1 MPRIICLFLSTILLL
16 FQQGQTAAAQQKR
29 YIVEGRICTP
39 AEDVMRDG
47 QLVTSLPRPIPGA
60 VVSLITPTD
69 TLNMISDGMGE
80 FLFRKVT
87 DRHFR
92 LKVQHI
98 GYDDWA
104 RDFDADTLDR
114 IRVILKENK
123 EQLEAAVVKE
133 EVPVF
138 EFIGDTLKYNV
149 AAVQQVSSDD
159 MLADVMERLPG
170 ISVSNNLVEIM
181 NEQVARIYI
190 DGRLVFGDDV
200 GNPLRY
206 LAGSEVI
213 SLRVYDQASREERL
227 GLIPKGSRKERV
239 VNVETR
245 SKLKTALIAQVTAG
259 YGRNFEKTGT
269 ESDNRYV
276 SGLAGNW
283 FSEMTLLSVNAY
295 LNNVGASNE
304 YSAVSKM
311 STVPSSYSRIG
322 YVGAMAVKKFR
333 DPEIGDALSVT
344 YSYGNRK
351 DISENSLS
359 RVYSPDENW
368 TSRTYLQDSR
378 SESDSRQHMVQAWYN
393 STLPYMPM
401 INLSFSAADTDRLSL
416 SRMQNDIDGVLDGF
430 NQGIVESGRD
440 YSYSARMSKSFPV
453 GKFYMDAAASIDGG
467 RSSGTLLQR
476 DTTLAS
482 SSVSSYISDPTGS
495 NLSASASLSASG
507 RIADKLNLNA
517 SLNYSHNHSAVNKL
531 SYLDA
536 VSEAN
541 LDTLT
546 SDIHTY
552 NYDTYSASLGLSN
565 ANMTGLSFS
574 VRLKAQYDR
583 QRREGTMPASFHGN
597 VDYVSLIP
605 HLSLRYSKRPCN
617 INVALDATPVLP
629 SYEQIRRDF
638 DTGNPMFIT
647 RGNPDLKKS
656 TDCRLSFQ
664 SSFMVKK
671 AHSLSFGLRASY
683 MDNRIVRSTRYI
695 AEDTEVDGF
704 MIPKGSTFS
713 TYENVDGAVAASPH
727 FSWSVRIRPLK
738 LFFDAR
744 MSYDFSRDPSYVEDR
759 LNVAYRHVPG
769 LSFNLKSDFSRKYRL
784 ELRSMTSY
792 SDVRNTGY
800 SDVNYLDQ
808 NVSLQSKNQIT
819 GWMFVNADYTYM
831 MRHPFKGAGRPL
843 HDHRLNAMAGFRIPN
858 SGVEINLSC
867 YDILNMTSSFKTTV
881 VSNYTQT
888 TFNPNLGRIYLV
900 TILWRFNS
908 TQKGGN
914 VNFGYRAPS
923 LGRDFEKVP
932 RI

>member
-1 MPRIICLFLSTILLL
+1 MLRIVRALFTTVLLL
-16 FQQGQTAAAQQKR
+16 FLQGQTAGAQQNK
-29 YIVEGRICTP
+29 YTVEGQVCTS
-39 AEDVMRDG
+39 AEDVMIGG
-47 QLVTSLPRPIPGA
+47 QLVTSLPHPIPGA
-60 VVSLITPTD
+60 VVSLITPAD
-69 TLNMISDGMGE
+69 TLVITSGDMGE
-80 FLFRKVT
+80 FQFRKVT
-87 DRHFR
+87 EKHFR
-92 LKVQHI
+92 LKVQHL
-98 GYDDWA
+98 GYNDWI
-104 RDFDADTLDR
+104 RDFDADTLGR
-114 IRVILKENK
+114 LRVFLEEDK
-123 EQLEAAVVKE
+123 EQLEAAVVGE

-159 MLADVMERLPG
+159 MLEDVMKRLPG
-170 ISVSNNLVEIM
+170 VSVSGGGVKVM
-181 NEQVARIYI
+181 DEQVTRIYT

-200 GNPLRY
+200 SAPLNY
-206 LAGSEVI
+206 LAGSDVL
-213 SLRVYDQASREERL
+213 SVKVYDQTSREERL
-227 GLIPKGSRKERV
+227 GVLPEGSPKERV
-239 VNVETR
+239 VNVETK
-245 SKLKTALIAQVTAG
+245 SKLKTALVAQVSAG
-259 YGRNFEKTGT
+259 YGRNFENTGT

-295 LNNVGASNE
+295 LNNIGASNE
-304 YSAVSKM
+304 YSAVSNM
-311 STVPSSYSRIG
+311 SSVPSSYSRVG

-333 DPEIGDALSVT
+333 DPEIGDALSVS
-344 YSYGNRK
+344 YSYGDRK
-351 DISENSLS
+351 DVSETSLS
-359 RVYSPDENW
+359 MVYSPDENW

-378 SESDSRQHMVQAWYN
+378 MESCNRQHMVQVSYN
-393 STLPYMPM
+393 STLPYVPM
-401 INLSFSAADTDRLSL
+401 INLSFSAADTDRLSV
-416 SRMQNDIDGVLDGF
+416 SRMQNDVDGVIDGF

-440 YSYSARMSKSFPV
+440 YSYSARVAKSFPV
-453 GKFYMDAAASIDGG
+453 GKFYMDASAKIDGG
-467 RSSGTLLQR
+467 YSSGTSLQR

-482 SSVSSYISDPTGS
+482 SSVTSYISDPTGS

-552 NYDTYSASLGLSN
+552 NYDTYSASLSLSN
-565 ANMTGLSFS
+565 ATMAGLSFS

-597 VDYVSLIP
+597 VDYISLIP

-656 TDCRLSFQ
+656 TDCRLSFL

-671 AHSLSFGLRASY
+671 AHSLSFGLWASY

-695 AEDTEVDGF
+695 AEDTKVDGF

-713 TYENVDGAVAASPH
+713 TYENVDGAVAVNPH

-738 LFFDAR
+738 LLFDAR
-744 MSYDFSRDPSYVEDR
+744 LSYDFSRDPSYVENR

-769 LSFNLKSDFSRKYRL
+769 LSLKFTSDFSRKYRL
-784 ELRSMTSY
+784 ELRTATSY
-792 SDVRNTGY
+792 SEVRNTGY
-800 SDVNYLDQ
+800 RNVSYLDQ

-819 GWMFVNADYTYM
+819 DWMFINADYSYV
-831 MRHPFKGAGRPL
+831 MRYPFEGAGRPL
-843 HDHRLNAMAGFRIPN
+843 HDHRLNAMAGFRIAK

-888 TFNPNLGRIYLV
+888 TFNPNFGRIYLV
-900 TILWRFNS
+900 TVLWRFNS
-908 TQKGGN
+908 TQKGGG
-914 VNFGYRAPS
+914 VSFGHRAPS